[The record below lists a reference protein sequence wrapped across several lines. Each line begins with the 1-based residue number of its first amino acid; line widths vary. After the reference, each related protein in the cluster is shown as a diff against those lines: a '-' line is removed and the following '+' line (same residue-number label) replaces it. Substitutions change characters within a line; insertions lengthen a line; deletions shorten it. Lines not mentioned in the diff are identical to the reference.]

1 MNENT
6 IGKNIKK
13 IRKEKGLTQKELAN
27 KLKVSEPMIS
37 QYESK
42 KTLKLETIR
51 KIAKAL
57 GVSMSEIIGENW
69 GTFSIE
75 DFRNDFIQ
83 DEEKKYC
90 KELNKRKITFIY
102 ELLGELFKRN
112 QNHPINLND
121 TNGLNIFLNREL
133 KEYQTLN
140 NDELIEIESDI
151 FDYLEFTL
159 ERYLKNKEIIK
170 K

>member
-1 MNENT
+1 
-6 IGKNIKK
+6 
-13 IRKEKGLTQKELAN
+13 
-27 KLKVSEPMIS
+27 
-37 QYESK
+37 
-42 KTLKLETIR
+42 
-51 KIAKAL
+51 
-57 GVSMSEIIGENW
+57 MSEIIGENW

-83 DEEKKYC
+83 DEEKKYY